1 MRFNILEN
9 DTICALS
16 SPPGM
21 GAIAIVRLSGE
32 KSHEIVAEI
41 FEQKNKKFLLSK
53 IETYKAY
60 YGQII
65 DKEEFIDDVLV
76 LFFKK
81 PHSYTGENVVEINCH
96 GSIYIQQR
104 LLEIFI
110 QHGARLA
117 EPGEFSMRAFTNGKF
132 DLAQAEA
139 IADLIAS
146 QSKAAHNLA
155 VNQMRGGFSKKIST
169 LRNRLLEFA
178 SLIELELDFSEEDVE
193 FVDRNKFFQLIDNLK
208 DEIIKLIKSFTSG
221 NVIKNGI
228 PVAIIG
234 KTNVGKSTLLNAILN
249 EERALVSDIPGTTRD
264 TIEDTIVIG
273 GFTFRFIDT
282 AGLRISD
289 DTVENMGIER
299 TYDKIKQAS
308 ILLYVC
314 DLTSIDDVSANEI
327 IEELKQ
333 YTENQNKQVVLIG
346 NKVDLLTKIPEYFKD
361 LIPLETVFISAKRK
375 ENINLIS
382 ESLQKKAQ
390 AIHHEQDTI
399 VSNLRHYQ
407 ALEAAH
413 EAILAVEN
421 GFNNNI
427 PTDLIAIDLR
437 QAIYHLG
444 TITGAISND
453 EVLGSIFEKFCIG
466 K

>member
-16 SPPGM
+16 SPAGM

-32 KSHEIVAEI
+32 KSHDIVAEI
-41 FEQKNKKFLLSK
+41 FKQNGKNFSISK
-53 IETYKAY
+53 AEAHKAY

-65 DKEEFIDDVLV
+65 DKEEFVDDVLV

-81 PHSYTGENVVEINCH
+81 PYSYTGENTVEINCH

-104 LLEIFI
+104 LIEILI

-117 EPGEFSMRAFTNGKF
+117 EPGEFSMRAFANKKF
-132 DLAQAEA
+132 DLTQAEA

-146 QSKAAHNLA
+146 QSKAAHDLA
-155 VNQMRGGFSKKIST
+155 VNQMRGGFSKKIEN
-169 LRNRLLEFA
+169 LRNQLLEFA
-178 SLIELELDFSEEDVE
+178 SLIELELDFSEEEVE
-193 FVDRNKFFQLIDNLK
+193 FADRNKFFQLIDNLK
-208 DEIIKLIKSFTSG
+208 DEIMNLIKSFTSG

-234 KTNVGKSTLLNAILN
+234 KPNVGKSTLLNAILN

-264 TIEDTIVIG
+264 AIEDTIVIG

-282 AGLRISD
+282 AGLRVSD
-289 DTVENMGIER
+289 NEIENMGIER
-299 TYDKIKQAS
+299 THDKIKQS
-308 ILLYVC
+308 IILLYVC
-314 DLTSIDDVSANEI
+314 DLTKLNDVSVKEM
-327 IEELKQ
+327 IEELQQ
-333 YTENQNKQVVLIG
+333 YVENQNKQVILLA
-346 NKVDLLTKIPEYFKD
+346 NKVDMLTKIPKHFID
-361 LIPLETVFISAKRK
+361 LVALETIFISAKRK
-375 ENINLIS
+375 ENINLIG
-382 ESLQKKAQ
+382 ESLQKKAK
-390 AIHHEQDTI
+390 AIYREQDTV

-407 ALEAAH
+407 ALESAYKAVL
-413 EAILAVEN
+413 AIEN
-421 GFNNNI
+421 GFCNNI

-437 QAIYHLG
+437 QALYHLG
-444 TITGAISND
+444 TITGSINND
-453 EVLGSIFEKFCIG
+453 EILELIFGKFCIG

>member
-1 MRFNILEN
+1 MQFNILEK

-41 FEQKNKKFLLSK
+41 FEQNGKKFLLSK
-53 IETYKAY
+53 VETHKAY

-81 PHSYTGENVVEINCH
+81 PHAYTGENTVEINCH

-104 LLEIFI
+104 LIEILI

-117 EPGEFSMRAFTNGKF
+117 EPGEFSMRAFANGKF

-146 QSKAAHNLA
+146 HSKAAHDLA
-155 VNQMRGGFSKKIST
+155 VKQMRGGFSKKIGS
-169 LRNRLLEFA
+169 LRSQLLEFA
-178 SLIELELDFSEEDVE
+178 SLIELELDFSEEEVE
-193 FVDRNKFFQLIDNLK
+193 FADRNKFFQLIDNLK
-208 DEIIKLIKSFTSG
+208 DEIMNLIKSFTSG

-234 KTNVGKSTLLNAILN
+234 KPNVGKSTLLNAILN

-264 TIEDTIVIG
+264 AIEDTIVIG

-299 TYDKIKQAS
+299 TYDKIKQAN
-308 ILLYVC
+308 IILYVC
-314 DLTSIDDVSANEI
+314 DLTNIDDISANEM
-327 IEELKQ
+327 IEELQQ
-333 YTENQNKQVVLIG
+333 YTENQNKQVILIG
-346 NKVDLLTKIPEYFKD
+346 NKADMLTKIPEHFKD
-361 LIPLETVFISAKRK
+361 LVALETIFISAKRK

-390 AIHHEQDTI
+390 VIHHEQDTI

-407 ALEAAH
+407 ALEAAY

-421 GFNNNI
+421 GFNNTI

-444 TITGAISND
+444 TITGTINND
-453 EVLGSIFEKFCIG
+453 EILGTIFGKFCIG